1 MDLPKSF
8 DSAVSKAVK
17 VVLQYD
23 SADAGGGRKWLTF
36 ERDHCDIEEY
46 LQAVDEIVK
55 SMGSMEISPD
65 ERSKLESTI
74 HIAKN
79 QLKNEF
85 QSILN
90 ASCLT
95 SYTEIAPA
103 YSSSFS
109 TGGYSFAESIVGSVH
124 DLRSIAERMRSMGY
138 PHDCKLL
145 YKTARKSHLDANFRR
160 IGIEKL
166 SMADI
171 RRMQW
176 EELEEKIEV
185 WILAAQFCVENLFCR
200 EKIMCQ
206 EVFEELQTAKDDAYL
221 MEIVKDHVTVFFSF
235 AQAVSAIRPSAE
247 RLFKILDLHE
257 RLVSLLPDIQYIFNA
272 KSSEWVQI
280 QARKTVSQ
288 LAEAVKDILHNF
300 EHSVLA
306 HSWSV
311 TGVEEGV
318 HPLTTYV
325 MEYLTRMMYGYGQ
338 PLTTLVTSKP
348 QIMIE
353 RMGDTILDR
362 RFIDRENQSPL
373 ASHLVWIITSLQCNL
388 KIKSKQ
394 HKDGYEHLFLMNNI
408 RYIVLQV
415 KECALMQDLIGEEYV
430 HDLEENIRIA
440 RESYM
445 HTTWSKMQ
453 QDLSNGLIL
462 KRKSFGLKLITF
474 CAGGLLDKGQTSS
487 RKHILKHINS
497 AFEEIHRTQSRWLV
511 PDLQLRQELHQCI
524 QNGLVPLYESFV
536 KKLSEN
542 SRTDKAGKTTIKY
555 KVDDIQMAISQMFE
569 GRPAT
574 LQTV

>member
-1 MDLPKSF
+1 MDLPESF
-8 DSAVSKAVK
+8 DTALSKAVK

-23 SADAGGGRKWLTF
+23 SADAGGGRKWLTI
-36 ERDHCDIEEY
+36 EGDHCDMDEY
-46 LQAVDEIVK
+46 LQAIDEIVK
-55 SMGSMEISPD
+55 SIKSAQISPED
-65 ERSKLESTI
+65 RTKLESTV

-85 QSILN
+85 QTILN
-90 ASCLT
+90 SSCLT
-95 SYTEIAPA
+95 TYTEISPA

-109 TGGYSFAESIVGSVH
+109 TGGYSFAGSIVGCVH
-124 DLRSIAERMRSMGY
+124 DLRSIAERMSLMGY
-138 PHDCKLL
+138 PHDCKSL
-145 YKTARKSHLDANFRR
+145 YRTARKSHLDANFRR

-166 SMADI
+166 SISDI

-176 EELEEKIEV
+176 EELEEKIGQ
-185 WILAAQFCVENLFCR
+185 WIRAAQFCIENLFCR

-206 EVFEELQTAKDDAYL
+206 EVFEDLQTAKDDAFF
-221 MEIVKDHVTVFFSF
+221 MEIVKDHVTMFFAF
-235 AQAVSAIRPSAE
+235 AQAVSSIRPSAE

-257 RLVSLLPDIQYIFNA
+257 RLSSLLPDIEYIFSA

-280 QARKTVSQ
+280 QAKITVSQ
-288 LAEAVKDILHNF
+288 LGQASRDILHNF

-325 MEYLTRMMYGYGQ
+325 MEYLTKMIYGYGQ
-338 PLTTLVTSKP
+338 PLTTLITSKP
-348 QIMIE
+348 EIMIE
-353 RMGDTILDR
+353 RMGDTVLNR

-373 ASHLVWIITSLQCNL
+373 ASHLVWIITSLHCNL

-394 HKDGYEHLFLMNNI
+394 HKDYGYEHLFLMNNV

-415 KECALMQDLIGEEYV
+415 QECALMKDSIGEEYV

-445 HTTWSKMQ
+445 LSTWNKMQ
-453 QDLSNGLIL
+453 QDLSNGMLI
-462 KRKSFGLKLITF
+462 KKMGFGLKLIRF
-474 CAGGLLDKGQTSS
+474 CAGGQCSS
-487 RKHILKHINS
+487 RKHILKDINS
-497 AFEEIHRTQSRWLV
+497 TFEEIHRTQSRWLV

-524 QNGLVPLYESFV
+524 LNGLVPLYDSFV
-536 KKLSEN
+536 KQLSE
-542 SRTDKAGKTTIKY
+542 KGKTLSIKY
-555 KVDDIQMAISQMFE
+555 SVDDLHMAISQMFE
-569 GRPAT
+569 GRSAT
-574 LQTV
+574 LQTI